1 MTDKKTPAKKPV
13 KKPVQKS
20 NIVKM
25 ERDGKLANVHID
37 EVDNYRKG
45 GWIKC

>member
-1 MTDKKTPAKKPV
+1 MIDKKTPAKKPV
-13 KKPVQKS
+13 KKAAPKS
-20 NIVKM
+20 NHVKM
-25 ERDGKLANVHID
+25 ERDGKIANVHIA